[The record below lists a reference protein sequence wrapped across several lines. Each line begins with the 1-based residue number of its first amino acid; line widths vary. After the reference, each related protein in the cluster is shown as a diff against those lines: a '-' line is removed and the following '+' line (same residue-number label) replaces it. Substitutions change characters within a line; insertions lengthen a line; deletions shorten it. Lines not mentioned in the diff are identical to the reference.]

1 MWIFFAGLLL
11 SFAAIIAL
19 SILNEKKRRQELAAL
34 ASTQGLEFVALP
46 DSGPILTIMQCEIGS
61 IGRNHRI
68 KNALIG
74 QYQNCL
80 IAIFDFTFV
89 TGSGKNSSRH
99 SQTVFMAPALNHV
112 PEFRLKP
119 ENIFHQIGDRFSRQ
133 DIDLD
138 AFPEFSRQFV
148 LKGPDS
154 ASILSWLTP
163 NRIRHLESWKGISI
177 ESNSGNLIYFRHAKS
192 LKPHRW
198 LEFVDECLVF
208 HRLK

>member
-1 MWIFFAGLLL
+1 MWIIFAGMLLL
-11 SFAAIIAL
+11 FATIIVV
-19 SILNEKKRRQELAAL
+19 SVLNDKKRREDLAAIAL
-34 ASTQGLEFVALP
+34 TQGLEFVALP
-46 DSGPILTIMQCEIGS
+46 DSGPILTIMQCELGS

-99 SQTVFMAPALNHV
+99 SQTVFMAPAHTHV

-119 ENIFHQIGDRFSRQ
+119 ENIFHQIGDRFSKQ

-138 AFPEFSRQFV
+138 AYPEFSRQYV
-148 LKGPDS
+148 LKGPDH
-154 ASILSWLTP
+154 AAILSWMTP

-177 ESNSGNLIYFRHAKS
+177 ESLSGNVIYFRHGKS
-192 LKPHRW
+192 LLPQKW
-198 LEFVDECLVF
+198 LDFVDECLVF
-208 HRLK
+208 HRLI